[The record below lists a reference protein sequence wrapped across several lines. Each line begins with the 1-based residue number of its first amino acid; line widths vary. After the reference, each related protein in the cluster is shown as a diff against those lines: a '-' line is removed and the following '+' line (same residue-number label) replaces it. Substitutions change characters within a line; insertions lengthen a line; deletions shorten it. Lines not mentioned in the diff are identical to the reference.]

1 MIFNSAPTFP
11 VGTTRYEVWREDK
24 TGRWNF
30 EQDFTNNEAARLFIE
45 DRLAFGYFSNF
56 KILKTAR
63 MSPEVQVEMKDHPI
77 KSKPPTVADAGVPI
91 ATHKAL
97 LSITEAANLCGVSR
111 VTFYALMKRGMF
123 QECYI
128 SDRTR
133 RITRSSIDEYLK
145 SRKIPA

>member
-30 EQDFTNNEAARLFIE
+30 ENDFSNNEAARLFIE

-56 KILKTAR
+56 RILKTAR
-63 MSPEVQVEMKDHPI
+63 MSPEVQVELKDKPI
-77 KSKPPTVADAGVPI
+77 KATTPTAVNADEPVAM
-91 ATHKAL
+91 HKSL
-97 LSITEAANLCGVSR
+97 LTITEAAKLCGISR
-111 VTFYALMKRGMF
+111 PTFYALLNRGKFQKRHV
-123 QECYI
+123 
-128 SDRTR
+128 SDRSS
-133 RITRSSIDEYLK
+133 RITRSSVDDFLK

>member
-1 MIFNSAPTFP
+1 MISNSAPTFP

-30 EQDFTNNEAARLFIE
+30 ENDFSNNEAARLFIE
-45 DRLAFGYFSNF
+45 ERLAFGYFSNF

-63 MSPEVQVEMKDHPI
+63 MSPEVQVDLEDKPI
-77 KSKPPTVADAGVPI
+77 KVKPPTAVDTSGSA

-97 LSITEAANLCGVSR
+97 LTITEAANLCGVSR
-111 VTFYALMKRGMF
+111 PTFYALLNRGAF

-133 RITRSSIDEYLK
+133 RITRSSVDDFLK